1 MDRRAVVAGYRV
13 VFAVL
18 ALAAIAVQAASLAG
32 QGAFDPGNYFS
43 FFTIQSNL
51 IAVALL
57 IAGVVTWRAG
67 RSATLDFLRGAGV
80 VYMTVTGIVYFLL
93 LRNTDVDTAIPW
105 VNSVVHEV
113 MPLVIVADWLIDPP
127 RARIAVWRALLWL
140 SYPLVWIVYT
150 LIRGAITNWYP
161 YPFVNPANGG
171 YASVAVTSAVIAVF
185 AAALCAAVAAV
196 GNALGGRRA
205 PDEVP
210 AV

>member
-1 MDRRAVVAGYRV
+1 VDTRAVVAGYRV

-18 ALAAIAVQAASLAG
+18 ALVAIAVQAVSLANH
-32 QGAFDPGNYFS
+32 GAFNPGNFFS

-57 IAGVVTWRAG
+57 VAGAATWRAG

-127 RARIAVWRALLWL
+127 AARIAVWRGLLWL
-140 SYPLVWIVYT
+140 SYPLVWIAYT
-150 LIRGAITNWYP
+150 LIRGAITSWYP

-171 YASVAVTSAVIAVF
+171 YASVAVSSAVIAVF
-185 AAALCAAVAAV
+185 AAALCVAVVAV
-196 GNALGGRRA
+196 GNALGARRS
-205 PDEVP
+205 PDEAP

>member
-1 MDRRAVVAGYRV
+1 VVAGYRV

-18 ALAAIAVQAASLAG
+18 TLVAIAVQAASLAN
-32 QGAFDPGNYFS
+32 QGAFNPGNYFS

-51 IAVALL
+51 IAVGLL
-57 IAGVVTWRAG
+57 VAGVVMWRAD
-67 RSATLDFLRGAGV
+67 RSPALDFLRGAAV
-80 VYMTVTGIVYFLL
+80 VYMTVTGIIYFLL

-105 VNSVVHEV
+105 VNGVVHEL

-127 RARIAVWRALLWL
+127 RARIASSRGLLWL

-150 LIRGAITNWYP
+150 LIRGAITSWYP

-171 YASVAVTSAVIAVF
+171 YASVALTSAVIAVF
-185 AAALCAAVAAV
+185 AAALCVGVVAV
-196 GNALGGRRA
+196 GNALGGRRS
-205 PDEVP
+205 PGEVP